1 MKIGIIT
8 YHKSHNYGALLQAIA
23 LRIKLIQ
30 MGHEVYFIDYWPLY
44 HKQLYDFFSF
54 KEMFNYGIKDAIKY
68 GGKIILSYKKRKK
81 RIASFMRFI
90 EELSSPIVLTIPQT
104 ISLISL
110 FMGVTRYGENSLNY
124 PIILILYILLI
135 TY

>member
-54 KEMFNYGIKDAIKY
+54 KEMSFIFSITFAMRSVRSDTSFPRS
-68 GGKIILSYKKRKK
+68 LS
-81 RIASFMRFI
+81 
-90 EELSSPIVLTIPQT
+90 
-104 ISLISL
+104 
-110 FMGVTRYGENSLNY
+110 
-124 PIILILYILLI
+124 
-135 TY
+135 

>member
-23 LRIKLIQ
+23 LRIKLVQ
-30 MGHEVYFIDYWPLY
+30 MGHDVYFIDYWPLY
-44 HKQLYDFFSF
+44 HKQLYDFFSI

-68 GGKIILSYKKRKK
+68 G
-81 RIASFMRFI
+81 
-90 EELSSPIVLTIPQT
+90 
-104 ISLISL
+104 
-110 FMGVTRYGENSLNY
+110 ENNRNY